1 MKNTYT
7 VKKTKNVI
15 DFEIQKYKLILEELQ
30 SAKTVSPPIPPQ
42 PHTEDAND
50 MDEDLTKFLAE
61 LI

>member
-1 MKNTYT
+1 